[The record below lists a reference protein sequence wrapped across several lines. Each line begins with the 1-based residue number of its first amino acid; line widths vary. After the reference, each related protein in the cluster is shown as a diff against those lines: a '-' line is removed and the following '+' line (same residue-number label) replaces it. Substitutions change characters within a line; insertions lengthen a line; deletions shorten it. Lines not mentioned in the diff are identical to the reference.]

1 MRVAAARTVT
11 VESNGARPR
20 VSISERI
27 RRDIE
32 ARILAGHWAPGH
44 RIPYEHQLMAEY
56 GCARMT
62 ANKAIAALVSA
73 GLVVRRRRAGSFVA
87 EPRQERS
94 VLEIQDFLA
103 DAARQRQPYRHDVV
117 ADAIERLTPADSCTL
132 GLVAGA
138 SVRRLTCVHWIGA
151 QAMALERRIIVLAN
165 APGAKDQSFDAMPPG
180 SWLLRLVPWSR
191 AEHVIRAVNADSET
205 ARRLSLTPGEACLVL
220 DRRTW
225 QGDAL
230 ITAVHL
236 IYPGRR
242 QSFSG
247 TFSPAGFGP
256 DR

>member
-1 MRVAAARTVT
+1 MRASAVRTAAIKSDV
-11 VESNGARPR
+11 SHPR

-32 ARILAGHWAPGH
+32 TRILAGHWPPGH
-44 RIPYEHQLMAEY
+44 RIPYEHQLMTDY
-56 GCARMT
+56 DCARMT
-62 ANKAIAALVSA
+62 ANKAIAALVAA

-94 VLEIQDFLA
+94 VLEIQDFPA
-103 DAARQRQPYRHDVV
+103 DAARRHLPYRHAVV
-117 ADAIERLTPADSCTL
+117 ADAIDRLTLTESRRL
-132 GLVAGA
+132 GLTAGA
-138 SVRRLTCVHWIGA
+138 AIRRLTCVHWIGA

-165 APGAKDQSFDAMPPG
+165 VPSATDQSFDAIPPG

-191 AEHVIRAVNADSET
+191 AEHVIRAVNADAET
-205 ARRLSLTPGEACLVL
+205 AQRLALSPGEACLVL

-225 QGDAL
+225 QGEAL
-230 ITAVHL
+230 LTAVHL
-236 IYPGRR
+236 IHPGRR

>member
-1 MRVAAARTVT
+1 MKVGNGRTET
-11 VESNGARPR
+11 GGPGGLRAR

-32 ARILAGHWAPGH
+32 GRILSGGWPPGH
-44 RIPYEHQLMAEY
+44 RIPYEHQLMADY

-62 ANKAIAALVSA
+62 ANKAISALVTA

-87 EPRQERS
+87 EPREERS

-103 DAARQRQPYRHDVV
+103 DAARLRQPYRHDVV
-117 ADAIERLTPADSCTL
+117 ADTTERLAMPECRRL
-132 GLVAGA
+132 GLAAGS
-138 SVRRLTCVHWIGA
+138 SVRRVTCVHWIGA
-151 QAMALERRIIVLAN
+151 QAMALERRVIVLAN
-165 APGAKDQSFDAMPPG
+165 VPGAKEQSFEEMPPG

-191 AEHVIRAVNADSET
+191 AEHVIRAVNADAET
-205 ARRLSLTPGEACLVL
+205 ARRLSLAAGEACLVL

-242 QSFSG
+242 QSFAG
-247 TFSPAGFGP
+247 TFSPSGF
-256 DR
+256 R